1 MGVMD
6 QMRAEA
12 DPEYALKLAEDSPVD
27 SGITA
32 GLKWLAGV
40 VEEDFEDLD
49 ARAER
54 DIVQQKVLIAREP
67 PPRERDRDASPWALT
82 SEPPPG

>member
-1 MGVMD
+1 M
-6 QMRAEA
+6 
-12 DPEYALKLAEDSPVD
+12 D

-49 ARAER
+49 ARVER
-54 DIVQQKVLIAREP
+54 DIVQQKVLITREP
-67 PPRERDRDASPWALT
+67 PPRERASRLPVGPDIRT
-82 SEPPPG
+82 STRMTRPRPRPRRRPPAKRG